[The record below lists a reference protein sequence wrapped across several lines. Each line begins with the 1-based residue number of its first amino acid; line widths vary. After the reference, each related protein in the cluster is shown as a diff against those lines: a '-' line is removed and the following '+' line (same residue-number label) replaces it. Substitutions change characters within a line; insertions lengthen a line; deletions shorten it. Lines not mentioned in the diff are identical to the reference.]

1 MAEWVVATIRN
12 LLIAAGLIAKPEY
25 LFRLISEHPV
35 DDEIESGI
43 IYVVGGKGYQ
53 KWAYFRCPTDKSE
66 IIQLSLMQKHRPC
79 WRVSSDWLR
88 RPTIYPSV
96 RQTAGSFA
104 HFWMAKGRV
113 SLCAD
118 SGAPPRQDWQA

>member
-1 MAEWVVATIRN
+1 MAERVVAIIRN

-35 DDEIESGI
+35 DEEIGDGI

-79 WRVSSDWLR
+79 WRISSDWLR

-104 HFWMAKGRV
+104 HFWMTKGRV
-113 SLCAD
+113 SLCVD
-118 SGAPPRQDWQA
+118 SGALPRQEW